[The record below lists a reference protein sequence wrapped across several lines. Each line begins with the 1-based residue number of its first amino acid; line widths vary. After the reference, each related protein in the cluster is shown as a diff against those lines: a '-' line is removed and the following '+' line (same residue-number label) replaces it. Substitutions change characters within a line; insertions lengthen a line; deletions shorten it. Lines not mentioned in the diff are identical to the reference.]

1 MKRTG
6 AEALITTLEAS
17 GVKVVFGIPSIH
29 NLPLYEVLRKRPSIR
44 HILCR
49 QETMAAHMADGY
61 ARAGDR
67 LGVVI
72 TSTGPGT
79 GYVIPAVQ
87 EAWGSNSPLLV
98 ITTNIPS
105 NKIRKGTGALHE
117 LDHQDRLFDNM
128 SKERV
133 VVTSP
138 DELAAS
144 VHKAICAVFAGRPG
158 PVYLEIPT
166 DLLRKPVP
174 DRLEDVT
181 PQTERMS
188 GDMEKAVAFLETAR
202 QPLIIAG
209 TDAVRARLSD
219 DITALAETLGAPII
233 TSVGGKGVVPE
244 DHPFSFGNG
253 ARQGMVREMVGACD
267 VALAVGTRLRDVDLK
282 RRGLTLPRLIH
293 MDWDD
298 EWVQRNFPAEV
309 VLTGDIASHLKALLA
324 RLTPAPALTTR
335 QDWLRGRKA
344 AYEAERQSIMGTQ
357 KELHYLDGIRRNL
370 PQDGILVVDNTIL
383 GYWAEYFYP
392 CHRPGTF
399 IGAKGSSII
408 GFSLA
413 GAMGAKLA
421 CPEKQVVA
429 LIGDGGF
436 LYGSQEL
443 ATCVRHG
450 IAVTIIVVNDHRFG
464 VIRHLQKTYYGEPH
478 ECDLLNPDFLGL
490 ARSFGLEGT
499 RVTSPR
505 TLMDALE
512 ETVGTEETRLIELR
526 DTFPEPPFSRY

>member
-1 MKRTG
+1 
-6 AEALITTLEAS
+6 
-17 GVKVVFGIPSIH
+17 
-29 NLPLYEVLRKRPSIR
+29 
-44 HILCR
+44 
-49 QETMAAHMADGY
+49 MAAHMADGY
-61 ARAGDR
+61 ARAGNR

-87 EAWGSNSPLLV
+87 EAWGSSSPLLV

-105 NKIRKGTGALHE
+105 NKIQKGTGALHE
-117 LDHQDRLFDNM
+117 LPHQDRLFESM
-128 SKERV
+128 TKERV
-133 VVTSP
+133 VVTST

-144 VHKAICAVFAGRPG
+144 AHKAIEAVFGGRPG

-166 DLLRKPVP
+166 DLLRKQASNRIDVP
-174 DRLEDVT
+174 APLT
-181 PQTERMS
+181 KSAS
-188 GDMEKAVAFLETAR
+188 GDMERAVSLLETAR
-202 QPLIIAG
+202 QPVVIAG
-209 TDAVRARLSD
+209 TDAVRSRLSD
-219 DITALAETLGAPII
+219 DIAAISETLGAPVI
-233 TSVGGKGVVPE
+233 TSIGGKGILPE

-293 MDWDD
+293 LDWDD

-309 VLTGDIASHLKALLA
+309 VLTGDIAPHLKDLLGRLVPTPSLKA
-324 RLTPAPALTTR
+324 RR
-335 QDWLRGRKA
+335 EWLRGQKA
-344 AYEAERQSIMGTQ
+344 AYDTERQTIMETQ

-370 PQDGILVVDNTIL
+370 PRDGILVVDNTIL

-392 CHRPGTF
+392 CYEPGAV

-421 CPEKQVVA
+421 CPDRPVVA

-443 ATCVRHG
+443 ATCVRQG
-450 IAVTIIVVNDHRFG
+450 IAVTLIVVNDHRFG
-464 VIRHLQKTYYGEPH
+464 VIGHLQKTYYGEPH
-478 ECDLLNPDFLGL
+478 ECDLLNPDFIGL
-490 ARSFGLEGT
+490 ARSFGLEGS
-499 RVTSPR
+499 RVTSPQ
-505 TLMDALE
+505 TLMDALG
-512 ETVGTEETRLIELR
+512 ETVGAEETRIIELR